1 MLEKKK
7 GFPGSLDGKESACN
21 VGDLS
26 STPGTGRSPG
36 EGNGNPL
43 QYSCLKNPTDRGA
56 WQAIA
61 HRVAESQTQ
70 LSDFTHSLTLENK
83 VSLYSIM
90 LYPGRPFCIGSIK
103 CLGEKKKLH
112 LYMI

>member
-1 MLEKKK
+1 MVKNPPASA
-7 GFPGSLDGKESACN
+7 GDAGDPGSVSGS
-21 VGDLS
+21 
-26 STPGTGRSPG
+26 GRFPG
-36 EGNGNPL
+36 EGNGNLL